1 MNWDLRN
8 YSDTEEYT
16 DRYIYILIYTQYTD
30 FIPVVWLLFWPL
42 WLYFKQAKVDSNSR
56 VGLGYTTKLRD
67 GTYVTQGGT
76 KHNDVR

>member
-1 MNWDLRN
+1 MYWDLRN
-8 YSDTEEYT
+8 YSVIEEYT
-16 DRYIYILIYTQYTD
+16 DSYLYYYIHNIQILFELPY
-30 FIPVVWLLFWPL
+30 VLFWSL